1 MGMTD
6 LRDRLASLTPEQQRM
21 LAARLAKDKTP
32 RIPPIKP
39 QSRKLAGSVMSFAQQ
54 RLWLLHQLEPGMNHY
69 HIPLAFEFIG
79 ELDILALK
87 RAWIEVIRRHESL
100 RTRFLALENAPTQ
113 IIDPIDVVQ
122 PMKVIDL
129 FADDRVEDKY
139 REACRIIDEEA
150 AMPFDLGHGHPCKG
164 LLIKAGKQENYL
176 LFAFHHIVFDGWS
189 LGVFQ
194 RELLTLYSCYSQGK
208 PSPLAE
214 LPFQYADYAIWQRK
228 WLTEEEL
235 DKQLQYW
242 LGTLNQA
249 PSALELPT
257 DRPRSATQTF
267 RGDVAQLCLPEAV
280 VQLLLQLSRREG
292 STLFMTLLA
301 AFQALLYRYSGQHD
315 FCIGTPIANRRMSE
329 IEGMIGFFVNT
340 LVIRSNLS
348 NNSTFRELMQ
358 QTKKQVLGAYEH
370 QDLPFDQLVQAL
382 QPDRETSHSPLFQ
395 VMFAMNDDSF
405 QHMVQSDGLQVKLF
419 PIVNKTSKYDLSLTM
434 SHVRNHG
441 IIAELE
447 YNTDLFDSQTME
459 RMLEHFHHL
468 LNSIVFNP
476 DLSVSSLEIMG
487 DCERQ
492 LLLSEW
498 NRTEAAYPSNMCIH
512 EIVEKQASLFPSA
525 IAVTSGSEH
534 LTYQEVNIRANR
546 MARHLQRLGIGT
558 EVLVGLLADR
568 SVEQIIGLLAILKSG
583 GAYVPI
589 DPAYPDERITYMIED
604 AQIHVLLAQ
613 KRHAERVQ
621 HANLTVL
628 PLEGIGAISQD
639 GDESAPD
646 SGSAPGHLAYVV
658 YTSGSTGRPKG
669 VEIEHHSLLN
679 LVSWHQNAY
688 RISSIDRATWLAGPA
703 FDASVW
709 EIWPY
714 LASGASIHI
723 PDEDTRLDPY
733 RLRDWLVDERITVSF
748 LPTPLAEAVLSLNWP
763 DVCSL
768 RCMLTGG
775 DKLRYFPPETLP
787 FRLFNHYGPSEGTV
801 VATTCHVPVK
811 SRSSAELTAPTI
823 GRPIANMRIY
833 LLDRQRHPVPVGIVG
848 EIYIAGHGLARGYLR
863 RPELTAERF
872 GYTPSLPGERLYRT
886 GDLARYLPDG
896 SIEFMGRADDQV
908 KIRGYRI
915 EPGEIETALTLHP
928 AIEQAIVSVKEP
940 GPGDKRLVA
949 YIIQSADAA
958 HERLDISELRLH
970 MQARLPKYM
979 VPAAFVVMEAL
990 PMTPN
995 GKVDRNAL
1003 PASNFTDKEEEYV
1016 PPRTATEKKLADIWS
1031 QVLGIESI
1039 SIHDNYFN
1047 LGGDSILST
1056 QIAGKVRQLGLEMKP
1071 KYLFQY
1077 QSIAELAPV
1086 LEALK
1091 PSEPHEFGQREVTG
1105 SLPLT
1110 PIQRW
1115 LFEEVSVPEHFNQSM
1130 ILSVNSQ
1137 ISYEVLERALAHV
1150 VAHHDA
1156 LRLRFAIGQS
1166 GWEQSYAACTDES
1179 PLKRIDLRDQS
1190 APLQADAY
1198 AAALTEAQRGFDLS
1212 EGMLLRAIYFDYG
1225 VEQAGK
1231 LALVIHHLAID
1242 GVSWRILLD
1251 DLGTA
1256 CQQLVA
1262 SEALNLP
1269 SKTASYREWAHSLAA
1284 YATTDQL
1291 RAEQEYWLHQVNT
1304 PPPLIPL
1311 DCPDGANT
1319 VASLAV
1325 SVSNLSSEQ
1334 TRILLQE
1341 APAAFG
1347 AQIDAILLAAL
1358 GRAVSGW
1365 SGERRLFIHMEG
1377 HGREELFTDLDISR
1391 TVGWFTNMYPVM
1403 LEVKESADIHAD
1415 IQVVKERL
1423 HRIPQRGI
1431 GYGLL
1436 RYMTEDD
1443 GIANQLRKLP
1453 RPMMSFNYL
1462 GQFNAEW
1469 SKGEKA
1475 LFTLVAD
1482 TAGQDLAP
1490 DSERAHY
1497 VDVAAMVTS
1506 GRLHIS
1512 LSYSENVHRKQTIEN
1527 LARRFEGEL
1536 RMLIGLCQHSKC
1548 QTSVNERKMNDVSAL
1563 DASSKWFVRK
1573 KVNPQAAIR
1582 LFCLPYV
1589 GGNASIFR
1597 GWDDHLP
1604 AFAEVCAVQ
1613 YPGRG
1618 ARLRESA
1625 YTSMTPLLE
1634 AVSHA
1639 MMPLLDKPYILFGYS
1654 MGALL
1659 AYELS
1664 ILLSRSLNRPPLKLI
1679 VAGLNA
1685 PFVQSPVSPIHDLPE
1700 EEFRNQLRLNG
1711 GIPEELIDDEELLE
1725 LMSPSLRADFSV
1737 CETYEYTQG
1746 TVPCPIVALGGQD
1759 DEFLSEQSLTSWRS
1773 LTNAD
1778 FSSKLLPGGH
1788 FFLLSHPEQLLS
1800 AIRKEIECINTGTI
1814 YASKT

>member
-1 MGMTD
+1 MTD
-6 LRDRLASLTPEQQRM
+6 LRDRLASLTPEQQRV
-21 LAARLAKDKTP
+21 LADRLAKDKTP
-32 RIPPIKP
+32 RKPPIKP
-39 QSRKLAGSVMSFAQQ
+39 QSRNLAGSVMSFAQQ
-54 RLWLLHQLEPGMNHY
+54 RLWLLYQLEPGMNHY

-79 ELDILALK
+79 ELDIPALQ

-100 RTRFLALENAPTQ
+100 RTRFAAMENAPVQ
-113 IIDPIDVVQ
+113 IIEPIDAVQ
-122 PMKVIDL
+122 PMRECDL
-129 FADDRVEDKY
+129 YADDRAVDKY
-139 REACRIIDEEA
+139 REARRMIDEEA
-150 AMPFDLGHGHPCKG
+150 FRPFDLEHGPPCRG
-164 LLIKAGKQENYL
+164 LLIKAGKWENFL

-208 PSPLAE
+208 TSPLPE
-214 LPFQYADYAIWQRK
+214 IPFQYADYAIWQRN

-242 LGTLNQA
+242 LKTLHHA

-257 DRPRSATQTF
+257 DRPRSAMQTF
-267 RGDVAQLCLPEAV
+267 RGDAAKLCISEAV
-280 VQLLLQLSRREG
+280 VQPLLQLSRREG

-315 FCIGTPIANRRMSE
+315 FCIGTPIANRGMSE

-340 LVIRSNLS
+340 LVIRSDLS
-348 NNSTFRELMQ
+348 SNPTFRELMQ

-382 QPDRETSHSPLFQ
+382 QSDRETSHSPLFQ

-405 QHMVQSDGLQVKLF
+405 QHMVQSDGLQIKLF
-419 PIVNKTSKYDLSLTM
+419 PIVDKTSKYDLSMTISHIRDQGLT
-434 SHVRNHG
+434 
-441 IIAELE
+441 AELE
-447 YNTDLFDSQTME
+447 YNTDLFDSQTIE
-459 RMLEHFHHL
+459 RMLEHFQHL
-468 LNSIVFNP
+468 LESIVLNP

-487 DCERQ
+487 ECERQ
-492 LLLSEW
+492 LLLSTW
-498 NRTEAAYPSNMCIH
+498 NRTEAAYASDMCIH
-512 EIVEKQASLFPSA
+512 EIVEKQASLFPNA
-525 IAVTSGSEH
+525 IAVTSGAEQF
-534 LTYQEVNIRANR
+534 TYRDVNIRANR
-546 MARHLQRLGIGT
+546 MARHLQRMGIGP

-568 SVEQIIGLLAILKSG
+568 SAEQMIGLLAILKSG

-589 DPAYPDERITYMIED
+589 DPAYPDERIAYMIED
-604 AQIHVLLAQ
+604 AQIHVLLTQ
-613 KRHAERVQ
+613 ERHAERVRVR
-621 HANLTVL
+621 HTNMIVL
-628 PLEGIGAISQD
+628 LLDGFGIIPQD
-639 GDESAPD
+639 DDELAPD
-646 SGSAPGHLAYVV
+646 SGAAPGNLAYVV

-669 VEIEHHSLLN
+669 VEIEHRSLLN
-679 LVSWHQNAY
+679 LVSWHQSAY
-688 RISSIDRATWLAGPA
+688 RISSSDRATMLAGPA

-709 EIWPY
+709 ELWPY

-723 PDEDTRLDPY
+723 PDEETRLDPD
-733 RLRDWLVDERITVSF
+733 RLRDWLVNERITVSF
-748 LPTPLAEAVLSLNWP
+748 LPTPLAEAVVSLNWP
-763 DVCSL
+763 DACSL

-775 DKLRYFPPETLP
+775 DRLRYFPPETLP
-787 FRLFNHYGPSEGTV
+787 FLLFNHYGPSEGTV
-801 VATTCHVPVK
+801 VATSCQVPAK

-833 LLDRQRHPVPVGIVG
+833 LLDRQHHPVPIGVVG
-848 EIYIAGHGLARGYLR
+848 ELYIAGHGLARGYLR
-863 RPELTAERF
+863 RPELTAEQF
-872 GYTPSLPGERLYRT
+872 GYAPSLPGERMYRT
-886 GDLARYLPDG
+886 GDLARFLPDG
-896 SIEFMGRADDQV
+896 SIEFMGRADDQI

-915 EPGEIETALTLHP
+915 EPGEIEAALTLHP
-928 AIEQAIVSVKEP
+928 AVEQAIVAVKEHQP
-940 GPGDKRLVA
+940 EEKRLIA
-949 YIIQSADAA
+949 YVIPSANTT
-958 HERLDISELRLH
+958 HGLDLNELRLH
-970 MQARLPKYM
+970 VQTRLPKYM

-1003 PASNFTDKEEEYV
+1003 PSPNFTDKEEYV
-1016 PPRTATEKKLADIWS
+1016 PPRTRTEKKLADIWS
-1031 QVLGIESI
+1031 QVLGIEPI
-1039 SIHDNYFN
+1039 SIHDNYFS

-1056 QIAGKVRQLGLEMKP
+1056 QIAGKVRQVGLEMRP

-1091 PSEPHEFGQREVTG
+1091 SPDPRDCGQREVAG

-1115 LFEEVSVPEHFNQSM
+1115 LFEEMSVPEHFNQSL

-1137 ISYEVLERALAHV
+1137 ISYKVLQRALAHV

-1156 LRLRFAIGQS
+1156 LRLRFTMGRS
-1166 GWEQSYAACTDES
+1166 GWEQAYAAFTDVS
-1179 PLKRIDLRDQS
+1179 PLKRIDLRNQPAS
-1190 APLQADAY
+1190 LQADAFS
-1198 AAALTEAQRGFDLS
+1198 AAISEAQTGFDLS
-1212 EGMLLRAIYFDYG
+1212 EGMLLRAIYFDCG
-1225 VEQAGK
+1225 AGQAGK
-1231 LALVIHHLAID
+1231 LALIIHHLAID

-1251 DLGTA
+1251 DLCTS
-1256 CQQLVA
+1256 CQQLIAGESV
-1262 SEALNLP
+1262 SLP
-1269 SKTASYREWAHSLAA
+1269 AKTASYQDWARSLAA
-1284 YATTDQL
+1284 LADTDQL
-1291 RAEQEYWLHQVNT
+1291 RAELEYWLHQVNS
-1304 PPPLIPL
+1304 PPLIPL

-1319 VASLAV
+1319 TASMAVA
-1325 SVSNLSSEQ
+1325 VSNLSSDE

-1341 APAAFG
+1341 APSAFG

-1365 SGERRLFIHMEG
+1365 SGERKLFIHMEG
-1377 HGREELFTDLDISR
+1377 HGREELVTDIDISR
-1391 TVGWFTNMYPVM
+1391 TVGWFTNMYPFM
-1403 LEVKESADIHAD
+1403 LEVKESADINAD
-1415 IQVVKERL
+1415 IQAVKERL
-1423 HRIPQRGI
+1423 HRIPHRGI

-1436 RYMTEDD
+1436 RYMTEND
-1443 GIANQLRKLP
+1443 GISNQLRKLP

-1462 GQFNAEW
+1462 GQFNVEW
-1469 SKGEKA
+1469 SKREEA

-1482 TAGQDLAP
+1482 TAGQDIAP
-1490 DSERAHY
+1490 DSERVHY
-1497 VDVAAMVTS
+1497 IDVAAMVTS
-1506 GRLHIS
+1506 GCLHIS
-1512 LSYSENVHRKQTIEN
+1512 LSYSENVHHKQTIEN

-1536 RMLIGLCQHSKC
+1536 RTLIGLCQQSKC
-1548 QTSVNERKMNDVSAL
+1548 HTSVNELKMNDASAF
-1563 DASSKWFVRK
+1563 DTSSKWFVRK
-1573 KVNPQAAIR
+1573 KENPQAAIR
-1582 LFCLPYV
+1582 LFCLPYA

-1597 GWDDHLP
+1597 SWHEYVP

-1618 ARLRESA
+1618 ARLREPA
-1625 YTSMTPLLE
+1625 HTSMPSLLE

-1639 MMPLLDKPYILFGYS
+1639 MRPLLDKPYILFGYS

-1700 EEFRNQLRLNG
+1700 EEFRKRLRLNG
-1711 GIPEELIDDEELLE
+1711 GMPEELIDDEELLD
-1725 LMSPSLRADFSV
+1725 LLSPSLRADFSV
-1737 CETYEYTQG
+1737 CETYEYTRG

-1759 DEFLSEQSLTSWRS
+1759 DEFLSKQSLASWRI

-1778 FSSKLLPGGH
+1778 FSCKLLPGGH
-1788 FFLLSHPEQLLS
+1788 FFLHAHPEQLLS
-1800 AIRKEIECINTGTI
+1800 TIRKEIECVNTETI

>member
-1 MGMTD
+1 MTD

-21 LAARLAKDKTP
+21 LAARLAKDKAP
-32 RIPPIKP
+32 RKAPIKA

-69 HIPLAFEFIG
+69 HIPLAFECIG
-79 ELDILALK
+79 ELDIPALQ
-87 RAWIEVIRRHESL
+87 RAWIEIIRRHESL
-100 RTRFLALENAPTQ
+100 RTRFSTMENAPVQ
-113 IIDPIDVVQ
+113 IIEPIDAVQ
-122 PMKVIDL
+122 PMKEIDL

-139 REACRIIDEEA
+139 LEARRIIDEEA
-150 AMPFDLGHGHPCKG
+150 AKPFDLEHGHPCRS
-164 LLIKAGKQENYL
+164 LLIKTGKQKNFL

-194 RELLTLYSCYSQGK
+194 QELLTLYSCYSQGK
-208 PSPLAE
+208 PSPLPE

-235 DKQLQYW
+235 DKQLHYW
-242 LGTLNQA
+242 LDTLHYA

-267 RGDVAQLCLPEAV
+267 RGDAAQLFIPEAV
-280 VQLLLQLSRREG
+280 VQPLLQLSRREG

-315 FCIGTPIANRRMSE
+315 FCIGTPMANRGMSE
-329 IEGMIGFFVNT
+329 IEGLIGFFVNT
-340 LVIRSNLS
+340 LVIRSDLS
-348 NNSTFRELMQ
+348 TNPTFRELMQ

-382 QPDRETSHSPLFQ
+382 QPDRVTSHSPLFQ
-395 VMFAMNDDSF
+395 VTFAMNDDSF
-405 QHMVQSDGLQVKLF
+405 QNMVQSDGLQVKLL
-419 PIVNKTSKYDLSLTM
+419 PIVNKTSKYDLSLVI
-434 SHVRNHG
+434 SHVRDHG

-447 YNTDLFDSQTME
+447 YNTDLFDSQTVE
-459 RMLEHFHHL
+459 RMLEHLQHL
-468 LNSIVFNP
+468 LESIVLNP
-476 DLSVSSLEIMG
+476 DLSLSSLEIMG
-487 DCERQ
+487 EYERQ
-492 LLLSEW
+492 LLLSAW
-498 NRTEAAYPSNMCIH
+498 NRTESADLGNMCIH
-512 EIVEKQASLFPSA
+512 EIVEKQASLFPNA
-525 IAVTSGSEH
+525 IAVTFGFEKF
-534 LTYQEVNIRANR
+534 TYREVNIRANR
-546 MARHLQRLGIGT
+546 MARHLQRLGIGP

-568 SVEQIIGLLAILKSG
+568 SAEQIIGLLAILKSG

-589 DPAYPDERITYMIED
+589 DPAYPDERIAYMIED
-604 AQIHVLLAQ
+604 AQIHVLLTQ
-613 KRHAERVQ
+613 KRHAERVR
-621 HANLTVL
+621 HTNLTVL
-628 PLEGIGAISQD
+628 PLDGIGANPQD

-646 SGSAPGHLAYVV
+646 SGAAPSNLAYVV

-679 LVSWHQNAY
+679 LVSWHQNTY
-688 RISSIDRATWLAGPA
+688 RISNCDRATWLAGPA

-709 EIWPY
+709 ELWPY

-723 PDEDTRLDPY
+723 PDENTRLDPD
-733 RLRDWLVDERITVSF
+733 RLRDWLVNVRITVSF

-763 DVCSL
+763 DECSL

-775 DKLRYFPPETLP
+775 DRLRYFPPETLP
-787 FRLFNHYGPSEGTV
+787 FALFNHYGPSEGTV
-801 VATTCHVPVK
+801 VSTACRVPAK

-833 LLDRQRHPVPVGIVG
+833 LLDRHRNPVPVGVVG
-848 EIYIAGHGLARGYLR
+848 ELYIAGRGLARGYLR
-863 RPELTAERF
+863 RPDLTTERF
-872 GYTPSLPGERLYRT
+872 GYVPSLPGERLYRT

-896 SIEFMGRADDQV
+896 SIEFMGRADDQI

-915 EPGEIETALTLHP
+915 EPGEIEAALTLHP
-928 AIEQAIVSVKEP
+928 AVEQAIVSVKEP
-940 GPGDKRLVA
+940 GSGPEDKRLVA
-949 YIIQSADAA
+949 YVIPSADII
-958 HERLDISELRLH
+958 HGLDISELRLH
-970 MQARLPKYM
+970 VKARVPNYM

-990 PMTPN
+990 PLTPN

-1003 PASNFTDKEEEYV
+1003 PSPNFTDMEEEYV
-1016 PPRTATEKKLADIWS
+1016 PPRTPTEKKLADIWS
-1031 QVLGIESI
+1031 QVLGIELVSV
-1039 SIHDNYFN
+1039 HDNYFS

-1056 QIAGKVRQLGLEMKP
+1056 QITSKVRQLGLEMKP

-1091 PSEPHEFGQREVTG
+1091 PPEPNEIGQQEVTG

-1110 PIQRW
+1110 PIQSW
-1115 LFEEVSVPEHFNQSM
+1115 LFEEMSIPEHFNQSM

-1137 ISYEVLERALAHV
+1137 ISYEVLQRAIAHL

-1156 LRLRFAIGQS
+1156 LRLRFTMGRS
-1166 GWEQSYAACTDES
+1166 GWGQAYAAYSDES
-1179 PLKRIDLRDQS
+1179 PLKCIDLRDQP
-1190 APLQADAY
+1190 ANLQADVF
-1198 AAALTEAQRGFDLS
+1198 AAAITEAQTGFDLS
-1212 EGMLLRAIYFDYG
+1212 GGILLRAIYFDYG
-1225 VEQAGK
+1225 TGQAGK
-1231 LALVIHHLAID
+1231 LALVIHHLVID

-1251 DLGTA
+1251 DLSTV
-1256 CQQLVA
+1256 CRQLVA
-1262 SEALNLP
+1262 REAIYLP
-1269 SKTASYREWAHSLAA
+1269 SKTASYRDWAHSLAA
-1284 YATTDQL
+1284 YSATDQL
-1291 RAEQEYWLHQVNT
+1291 RAEMEYWLHQVSP

-1311 DCPDGANT
+1311 DFPDGANT
-1319 VASLAV
+1319 TASLAV
-1325 SVSNLSSEQ
+1325 AESNLSSEE

-1341 APAAFG
+1341 APSAFG

-1365 SGERRLFIHMEG
+1365 SGEKEMHVHMEG

-1403 LEVKESADIHAD
+1403 LEVKDSADIYAD
-1415 IQVVKERL
+1415 IQGVKERL
-1423 HRIPQRGI
+1423 NRIPNRGI

-1443 GIANQLRKLP
+1443 GIASQLRKLP

-1469 SKGEKA
+1469 SKEKEA

-1490 DSERAHY
+1490 DTERAHY
-1497 VDVAAMVTS
+1497 VDVAAIVTS

-1527 LARRFEGEL
+1527 LAQRFEGEL
-1536 RMLIGLCQHSKC
+1536 RIMIGLCQQSKSHS
-1548 QTSVNERKMNDVSAL
+1548 SVNERKMNDVSGL
-1563 DASSKWFVRK
+1563 DTSSKWFVRK
-1573 KVNPQAAIR
+1573 NVNQKDAIR
-1582 LFCLPYV
+1582 LFCLPYA

-1597 GWDDHLP
+1597 AWHDYLP

-1625 YTSMTPLLE
+1625 YTSMSPLLE

-1639 MMPLLDKPYILFGYS
+1639 MRPLLDKPYILFGYS

-1664 ILLSRSLNRPPLKLI
+1664 ILLSRSLDRPPLKLI

-1685 PFVQSPVSPIHDLPE
+1685 PFVQSSVSPIHDLPE
-1700 EEFRNQLRLNG
+1700 IEFRKQLRLNG
-1711 GIPEELIDDEELLE
+1711 GIPEELMDDEELLE
-1725 LMSPSLRADFSV
+1725 LLSPSLRADFSV

-1746 TVPCPIVALGGQD
+1746 IVPCPIVALGGQD
-1759 DEFLSEQSLTSWRS
+1759 DEFLSEQSLTSWHS
-1773 LTNAD
+1773 LTNSG

-1788 FFLLSHPEQLLS
+1788 FFLHSHPEQLLA
-1800 AIRKEIECINTGTI
+1800 AIRNEIECINTGSI

>member
-1 MGMTD
+1 MTD

-21 LAARLAKDKTP
+21 LAARLAKDKAP
-32 RIPPIKP
+32 RKPPIKP
-39 QSRKLAGSVMSFAQQ
+39 QSRKLAGSAMSFAQQ

-79 ELDILALK
+79 ELDLQALQ

-100 RTRFLALENAPTQ
+100 RTRFSTKENAPVQ
-113 IIDPIDVVQ
+113 IIEPIDAVQ
-122 PMKVIDL
+122 PMKEIDL

-139 REACRIIDEEA
+139 QEARRMIDEEA
-150 AMPFDLGHGHPCKG
+150 ARPFDLEHGQPCRG

-189 LGVFQ
+189 LGVFL

-208 PSPLAE
+208 PSPLPE

-242 LGTLNQA
+242 LNTLHHA

-257 DRPRSATQTF
+257 DRSRPATQTF
-267 RGDVAQLCLPEAV
+267 QGDTAQLCIPETV
-280 VQLLLQLSRREG
+280 VQPLLQLSRREG

-315 FCIGTPIANRRMSE
+315 FCIGTPLANRGMSE

-340 LVIRSNLS
+340 LVIRSDLS
-348 NNSTFRELMQ
+348 TNPTFRELMQ

-382 QPDRETSHSPLFQ
+382 QPDRVTSHSPLFQ
-395 VMFAMNDDSF
+395 VTFAMNDDSF

-419 PIVNKTSKYDLSLTM
+419 PLDNKTSKYDLSLVM
-434 SHVRNHG
+434 SHVREHG

-459 RMLEHFHHL
+459 RMLEHLQYL
-468 LNSIVFNP
+468 LGSIALNP
-476 DLSVSSLEIMG
+476 DLSLSSLEIMG
-487 DCERQ
+487 ESERQ
-492 LLLSEW
+492 LLLSAW
-498 NRTEAAYPSNMCIH
+498 NQTEAAYPGNMNIH
-512 EIVEKQASLFPSA
+512 EIVEKQASLFPNA
-525 IAVTSGSEH
+525 IAVTSGIEQF
-534 LTYQEVNIRANR
+534 TYREVNIRANR
-546 MARHLQRLGIGT
+546 MARHLQRLGIGP

-568 SVEQIIGLLAILKSG
+568 SAEQIIGLLAILKSG

-589 DPAYPDERITYMIED
+589 DPAYPDERIAYMIED
-604 AQIHVLLAQ
+604 AQIHVLLTQ
-613 KRHAERVQ
+613 KRHAERVR
-621 HANLTVL
+621 HTNLTVL
-628 PLEGIGAISQD
+628 PLDEIGAIPQD
-639 GDESAPD
+639 GDELAPD
-646 SGSAPGHLAYVV
+646 SGAAPGNLAYVV

-688 RISSIDRATWLAGPA
+688 RISSGDRATWLAGPA

-709 EIWPY
+709 ELWPY

-723 PDEDTRLDPY
+723 PDEDTRLDPD
-733 RLRDWLVDERITVSF
+733 RLRDWLVNERITVSF
-748 LPTPLAEAVLSLNWP
+748 LPTPLAESVLSLNWP
-763 DVCSL
+763 DECSL

-775 DKLRYFPPETLP
+775 DRLRYFPPETLP
-787 FRLFNHYGPSEGTV
+787 FSLFNHYGPSEGTV
-801 VATTCHVPVK
+801 VSTACRVPAK
-811 SRSSAELTAPTI
+811 SRSSVELTAPTI
-823 GRPIANMRIY
+823 GRPIDNMRIY

-848 EIYIAGHGLARGYLR
+848 EIFIAGHGLARGYLR
-863 RPELTAERF
+863 RAELTAERF
-872 GYTPSLPGERLYRT
+872 GYAPSLPGERLYRT

-896 SIEFMGRADDQV
+896 SIEFMGRADDQI

-915 EPGEIETALTLHP
+915 EPGEIEAALTLHP
-928 AIEQAIVSVKEP
+928 AVEQAIVSVKEP
-940 GPGDKRLVA
+940 QPEDKRLVA
-949 YIIQSADAA
+949 YVIESANTT
-958 HERLDISELRLH
+958 HGLDISELRLH
-970 MQARLPKYM
+970 VQARLPKYM

-990 PMTPN
+990 PLTPN

-1003 PASNFTDKEEEYV
+1003 PSPNFTDKEEYV
-1016 PPRTATEKKLADIWS
+1016 PPRTPIEKKLADVWS
-1031 QVLGIESI
+1031 KVLGIELV

-1056 QIAGKVRQLGLEMKP
+1056 QITSRVRQLGLEMKP

-1091 PSEPHEFGQREVTG
+1091 PPVPSEFGQQEVTG

-1115 LFEEVSVPEHFNQSM
+1115 LFEEMSVPEHFNQSM
-1130 ILSVNSQ
+1130 ILSVNSR
-1137 ISYEVLERALAHV
+1137 ISYEVLQRALAQL

-1156 LRLRFAIGQS
+1156 LRLRFTLGRS
-1166 GWEQSYAACTDES
+1166 GWEQAYVPYTDEA
-1179 PLKRIDLRDQS
+1179 PLKRIDLRDQP
-1190 APLQADAY
+1190 ANLQADAF
-1198 AAALTEAQRGFDLS
+1198 AAAIAEAQSGFDLS
-1212 EGMLLRAIYFDYG
+1212 EGMLLRALYFDYG
-1225 VEQAGK
+1225 TGQEGK

-1251 DLGTA
+1251 DLITT

-1262 SEALNLP
+1262 CEVICLP
-1269 SKTASYREWAHSLAA
+1269 SKTASYRDWARSLAA
-1284 YATTDQL
+1284 YSATGQL
-1291 RAEQEYWLHQVNT
+1291 RAELEYWLHQVNS
-1304 PPPLIPL
+1304 PAPLIPL

-1319 VASLAV
+1319 TASLAV
-1325 SVSNLSSEQ
+1325 AESNLSSED

-1341 APAAFG
+1341 APSVFG

-1358 GRAVSGW
+1358 GRAVSEW
-1365 SGERRLFIHMEG
+1365 SGERKLYIHMEG
-1377 HGREELFTDLDISR
+1377 HGREELFTDIDISR

-1403 LEVKESADIHAD
+1403 LEVKGSADIYAD
-1415 IQVVKERL
+1415 IQGVRERL
-1423 HRIPQRGI
+1423 DRIPNRGI

-1469 SKGEKA
+1469 SKGKEA

-1482 TAGQDLAP
+1482 TAGQDIAP

-1506 GRLHIS
+1506 GCLHIS

-1527 LARRFEGEL
+1527 LARRFEEEL
-1536 RMLIGLCQHSKC
+1536 RILIGLCQSSKRH
-1548 QTSVNERKMNDVSAL
+1548 TSVNERKMNDVSAL
-1563 DASSKWFVRK
+1563 DTSSKWFVRK
-1573 KVNPQAAIR
+1573 KGNPQAEIR
-1582 LFCLPYV
+1582 LFCLPYA

-1597 GWDDHLP
+1597 EWHDNLP

-1625 YTSMTPLLE
+1625 YTSMSPLLE

-1639 MMPLLDKPYILFGYS
+1639 MRPLLDKPYILFGYS

-1685 PFVQSPVSPIHDLPE
+1685 PFVQSPVSPIHGLPE
-1700 EEFRNQLRLNG
+1700 EEFRMQLRLNG
-1711 GIPEELIDDEELLE
+1711 GIPVELIDDEELLE
-1725 LMSPSLRADFSV
+1725 LLSPSLRADFSV
-1737 CETYEYTQG
+1737 CETYKYTQG
-1746 TVPCPIVALGGQD
+1746 TVPCPIVALGGQN

-1773 LTNAD
+1773 LTNSD

-1788 FFLLSHPEQLLS
+1788 FFLHSHPEQLLA
-1800 AIRKEIECINTGTI
+1800 AIRNEIECINTGAI